1 MAPDSAAP
9 DAAGLTPCTGFARVE
24 RDHVRAG
31 SYPGFDWVAFAEP
44 SPRCAPGVP
53 LARAR
58 VALVST
64 AGAQLPGQP
73 RFHLGVEGDHS
84 YRELPAAPGEIRLS
98 HGGYDRRRAA
108 LDPDVVFPL
117 GLLRRL
123 AGEGVIGEVAP
134 RAFSFMGYIPDP
146 TPLRNDTG
154 PEVARKLLADA
165 VDLALLVPA

>member
-1 MAPDSAAP
+1 MAQDVT
-9 DAAGLTPCTGFARVE
+9 GLTPCTGFARVE

-44 SPRCAPGVP
+44 SRRRAPDVP

-64 AGAQLPGQP
+64 AGAHLPEQP

-84 YRELPAAPGEIRLS
+84 YRELPAATEEVRLS

-117 GLLRRL
+117 ELLRRL
-123 AGEGVIGEVAP
+123 AGDGVIGEVAP

-146 TPLRNDTG
+146 QPLCDDTG